1 MAEQN
6 NNLVP
11 IGKYKGQPIEVLA
24 EDKQYTDW
32 LVAQPWFRDRY
43 SNLYAVIINN
53 FCEPSDTP
61 EHNALQARFLDDRFR
76 LKFASIASP
85 RLWWFAQSKGE
96 MRDKAAEWA
105 ASKIVTAGRC
115 IEGLD
120 CGPFFEGRAAGDS
133 PYCDLIRQSGVTFE
147 QNSVD
152 AQWIVFGGIDVQF
165 RNVDYRDFPPIF
177 RQEFRVEIKP
187 EIGDDYPSILR
198 QMRRNGSRFLFTRAY
213 TGTGVNQPTFIQYM
227 DSQGIR
233 VIFEHEV
240 DAADDLR
247 VDEFDIDEFFE
258 AVKLKIQE
266 TKNCP

>member
-1 MAEQN
+1 MSEQN

-32 LVAQPWFRDRY
+32 LVAQPWFRERY
-43 SNLYAVIINN
+43 GNLYAVIINN

-76 LKFASIASP
+76 LKFASVAIP
-85 RLWWFAQSKGE
+85 RLWWFTVSGGEMWNNAIEWVKSRLQRGFTLDSLKSNTRSKGSLLRQSK
-96 MRDKAAEWA
+96 
-105 ASKIVTAGRC
+105 
-115 IEGLD
+115 IE
-120 CGPFFEGRAAGDS
+120 FEN
-133 PYCDLIRQSGVTFE
+133 
-147 QNSVD
+147 NSVD
-152 AQWIVFGGIDVQF
+152 AKWIVVGGVDIQF
-165 RNVDYRDFPPIF
+165 NVGAACNFTETLREEII
-177 RQEFRVEIKP
+177 VEIKP

-198 QMRRNGSRFLFTRAY
+198 QMRRNGSRFLFTRSY
-213 TGTGVNQPTFIQYM
+213 TGTGVDQPTFIQYM

-240 DAADDLR
+240 DAANDLR
-247 VDEFDIDEFFE
+247 VDKFDADEFFE